1 MSAAPSPVPAAI
13 PADIPWRRE
22 TDSLGMWIFLATE
35 AMFFGVLFLAYA
47 HARIADPAGFGVASR
62 LTHAW
67 LGTTNTAILLTSSLT
82 MALAVRNGWA
92 GRRRL
97 VIALLWATAALG
109 AAFIAVKGVEYALE
123 WRDGLVPVLRFTYA
137 GSHAQAVERFFFL
150 YFAMTGVHAVHL
162 SIGVALVAWLAVRDR
177 DPSHPV
183 RRRETAECLGL
194 YWHFV
199 DAVWIF
205 LYPLIYLVELWR

>member
-1 MSAAPSPVPAAI
+1 MSARPAVVPA
-13 PADIPWRRE
+13 DVPWRRE
-22 TDSLGMWIFLATE
+22 TASLGMWIFLATE
-35 AMFFGVLFLAYA
+35 LMFFGALFLAYA
-47 HARIADPAGFGVASR
+47 HARISDPRGFATASR
-62 LTHAW
+62 LTHEW
-67 LGTTNTAILLTSSLT
+67 LGTINTAILLTSSLT

-92 GRRRL
+92 GHRKL
-97 VIALLWATAALG
+97 VIRLLWITAALG
-109 AAFIAVKGVEYALE
+109 AAFLAVKGVEYTLE
-123 WRDGLVPVLRFTYA
+123 WRDGLVPGIQFTY
-137 GSHAQAVERFFFL
+137 GGPNVRGVETFFFL
-150 YFAMTGVHAVHL
+150 YFLMTGVHAVHL
-162 SIGVALVAWLAVRDR
+162 GIGVALVAWLAVRDR

>member
-1 MSAAPSPVPAAI
+1 MSARPSPIPGAVPADVA
-13 PADIPWRRE
+13 WRRE

-35 AMFFGVLFLAYA
+35 VMFFGVLFLAYA
-47 HARIADPAGFGVASR
+47 HARLADPAGFGVASR
-62 LTHAW
+62 LTHEW
-67 LGTTNTAILLTSSLT
+67 LGTINTAILLTSSLT

-92 GRRRL
+92 GKRAS
-97 VIALLWATAALG
+97 VIRLLWATAALG
-109 AAFIAVKGVEYALE
+109 IAFIAVKAFEYSLE

-137 GSHAQAVERFFFL
+137 GSHGEAVERFFFL

-205 LYPLIYLVELWR
+205 LYPLVYLVELWR